1 MTSMIML
8 ALSAAQ
14 QANRSQVLP
23 EEQKLQ
29 SRWPEG
35 FPVKK
40 AEKEITIL
48 NRRGLD
54 RTLAT
59 LIVQAGNWF
68 SSDIWIRKGC
78 TEVNGKSLLG
88 LRVLGAKRGSKLQ
101 IRVEGPDAPEA
112 LQQIERLISW
122 FGEDGDTVEPQDIP
136 DRPKLRRGGGDR

>member
-1 MTSMIML
+1 
-8 ALSAAQ
+8 
-14 QANRSQVLP
+14 VLP

-54 RTLAT
+54 ATLAT
-59 LIVQAGNWF
+59 LIVEAGNWF
-68 SSDIWIRKGC
+68 SSDIWVRKGC

-88 LRVLGAKRGSKLQ
+88 LRVLGAKRGSKLR
-101 IRVEGPDAPEA
+101 IRVEGPDAQEA
-112 LQQIERLISW
+112 LQQIGRLISW
-122 FGEDGDTVEPQDIP
+122 FGVGGDTVEPQDIL
-136 DRPKLRRGGGDR
+136 DRPQVRAGGGDS